1 MLQVLEDLVDV
12 VKKKAQT
19 EIDRMA
25 QEVEKYRD
33 KEDANKGKVGVKN
46 GLENDCFSIRNT
58 VSELKLVQGQVWS

>member
-1 MLQVLEDLVDV
+1 MPQVLEDLVDV
-12 VKKKAQT
+12 VKKAQT

-25 QEVEKYRD
+25 QEAEKYRD

-58 VSELKLVQGQVWS
+58 VSELNVQGQVWS